1 LKVAFYIAK
10 RYLFAKKSKN
20 VVHFVSLA
28 SMIGVGIGTAALIL
42 VLSVFNGFEKLIL
55 SLYNSFDPPIKV
67 SIVEGKVSDFN
78 EAKEYLDKNTILYS
92 EILEEKVLLRYQD
105 KEYIATL
112 KGVDSNFKGINSVDS
127 MLISGAYL
135 DIYEAQNT
143 AVVGQGVAYYLSMSV
158 GNVFDQLQVYVP
170 DREKKNLLRPE
181 NSFIQKSILPVGVF
195 AIQADFDAEYVLT
208 NINFVREV
216 LNRDSLSSSSLEIR
230 CADADIYTIQT
241 DLQDILGD
249 SYSVESKY
257 QQHAFLY
264 KILNSEKLAVFIILS
279 FILIIATFNIIG
291 ALTMLMIEKK
301 NDIKLLF
308 HLGASPRLVQRIFFF
323 EGILTTAVGAIS
335 GLLLGLFI
343 AWLQIQFGLL
353 KMGNGSFVIDSYP
366 VVIEAWD
373 IVLVLITVFGIGC
386 IASLIPSRQLVKRFF

>member
-1 LKVAFYIAK
+1 MKVAFYIAE

-67 SIVEGKVSDFN
+67 SVVEGKVSDFN

-112 KGVDSNFKGINSVDS
+112 KGVDANFKGINAVDS
-127 MLISGAYL
+127 MLISGDYL

-158 GNVFDQLQVYVP
+158 GNIFDQLQVYVP

-181 NSFIQKSILPVGVF
+181 NSFIQKSILPIGVF

-208 NINFVREV
+208 KIDFVREV
-216 LNRDSLSSSSLEIR
+216 LNRDSLSSSSLEIL
-230 CADADIYTIQT
+230 CEDQDLEKIQT
-241 DLQDILGD
+241 DLQNLLGD
-249 SYSVESKY
+249 NYSVKTKY
-257 QQHAFLY
+257 EQHAFLY

-308 HLGASPRLVQRIFFF
+308 HLGASPQVVRRIFLF
-323 EGILTTAVGAIS
+323 EGLLTTAIGAIS

-343 AWLQIQFGLL
+343 AWLQIQFKLI

-366 VVIEAWD
+366 VVID
-373 IVLVLITVFGIGC
+373 PLDVLWILLTVFGIGSL
-386 IASLIPSRQLVKRFF
+386 ASLIPSRQLTKHLF